1 MKTPSCISQQLP
13 DDIVKIIDKYIVP
26 DEIYDF
32 PKTYSTQLIN
42 HICKNKMDLNNTCYS
57 LPSYYDMIR
66 NYQLS
71 FLILKWKRKKTRD
84 YPRVQKFKTLYNNK
98 IIICS
103 IYDTL
108 CIRYDHFIP
117 YTERTAR
124 VEIIGDVSNIQVQ
137 MHDNDTTFEKQ
148 QNKLWIWKRV
158 DFEPELYENYIER
171 YHSYTRF
178 QMLKDMETLLLNIDF

>member
-1 MKTPSCISQQLP
+1 M
-13 DDIVKIIDKYIVP
+13 
-26 DEIYDF
+26 
-32 PKTYSTQLIN
+32 
-42 HICKNKMDLNNTCYS
+42 
-57 LPSYYDMIR
+57 
-66 NYQLS
+66 
-71 FLILKWKRKKTRD
+71 
-84 YPRVQKFKTLYNNK
+84 FKTFYKNK

-108 CIRYDHFIP
+108 CRRYSNFIP

-124 VEIIGDVSNIQVQ
+124 LEMIGDVSNIQV
-137 MHDNDTTFEKQ
+137 HNNTTFEKQ

-178 QMLKDMETLLLNIDF
+178 QMLKDMEILLLNIIVKN